1 MARTVVFAVHSTAS
15 VEQIHQA
22 FCEERYWQ
30 ARLKKFGGFGVLE
43 SLTVAHDGT
52 ATVVVSQ
59 NLRPNSLPRLVSRFF
74 PREWKVVQTE
84 TWRPVAVNRVEGDV
98 AITTYGAPGAGSGR
112 VLVGPTPNGA
122 RLDCSATV
130 TFTAPLVSGSIEAVM
145 GKLLA
150 QQIGVIGKFTT
161 TWIAD
166 TAR

>member
-22 FCEERYWQ
+22 FCDERYWQ
-30 ARLKKFGGFGVLE
+30 ARLKKFGGFGRLE
-43 SLTVAHDGT
+43 TLTVDDDGT
-52 ATVVVSQ
+52 ATVIVSQ
-59 NLRPNSLPRLVSRFF
+59 NLRPESLPSLVSRFF
-74 PREWKVVQTE
+74 PREWKVVQSE
-84 TWRPVAVNRVEGDV
+84 TWRPVAADRVEGEV

-112 VLVGPTPNGA
+112 ILLGPAPNGA
-122 RLDCSATV
+122 RLDCTATV
-130 TFTAPLVSGSIEAVM
+130 TFNAPLVGGSIEAVM

-166 TAR
+166 TAA